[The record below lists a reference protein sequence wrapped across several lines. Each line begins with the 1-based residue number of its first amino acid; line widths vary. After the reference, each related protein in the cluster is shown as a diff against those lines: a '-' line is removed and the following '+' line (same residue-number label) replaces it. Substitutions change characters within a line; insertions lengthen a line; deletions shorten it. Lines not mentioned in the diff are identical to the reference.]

1 MLVAQR
7 SRFRIQPFR
16 LHRPQSAEQ
25 AVTAYFGCGG
35 RRAYM
40 AGGIDLIESM
50 KAGDTPDDVIYL
62 RALPRWAGILESGN
76 SILIGA
82 GVTHQELADS
92 ALVRAAH
99 PDLCEAWSG
108 LANNRIR
115 LKGTLAGNLMS
126 RNPAY
131 DFHIA
136 AIALGAEV
144 QFLDANLESRKLPV
158 EALTDLPAGA
168 LVTHIV
174 LPKQPCLAFAVQ
186 LQWKPIL
193 SFALSFR
200 REQEAVVARLAA
212 GCAYASSAV
221 SSITLERDETARDT
235 TERLCA
241 ALPAP
246 RSDWR
251 ASSGYRSH
259 LLKVL
264 VHREIERVRATETV
278 R

>member
-16 LHRPQSAEQ
+16 LHRPQTAEQ
-25 AVTAYFGCGG
+25 AAAAYFECAG

-40 AGGIDLIESM
+40 AGGIDLIATM
-50 KAGDTPDDVIYL
+50 KGGDTPDDVIYL
-62 RALPRWAGILESGN
+62 RALPDWTGIIESEN

-82 GVTHQELADS
+82 GVTHQQLADS
-92 ALVRAAH
+92 AVVRAAH
-99 PDLCEAWSG
+99 PALSEAWSG

-126 RNPAY
+126 HNPAY

-136 AIALGAEV
+136 AIALAAEV
-144 QFLDANLESRKLPV
+144 QFLDANLVPRRIPV
-158 EALTDLPAGA
+158 EALAELPAGA

-174 LPKQPCLAFAVQ
+174 LPRQPCLGFAVQ
-186 LQWKPIL
+186 LQWKPIM
-193 SFALSFR
+193 SFAVSFR

-221 SSITLERDETARDT
+221 SSVTLKRGEIARDIA
-235 TERLCA
+235 ERLCA
-241 ALPAP
+241 ALPPP

-264 VHREIERVRATETV
+264 VHREIERVRATGNAP
-278 R
+278 